1 MDVPFGVMGIG
12 HRRGL
17 LFIFV
22 EDINLCLMFA
32 ALNEQRIGPAITT
45 TNNKELFIP
54 FAIRL
59 LNGCRIEVINSIIES
74 YDFS

>member
-1 MDVPFGVMGIG
+1 
-12 HRRGL
+12 
-17 LFIFV
+17 
-22 EDINLCLMFA
+22 MFA